1 MDEAITSILQQ
12 PVIETPPP
20 SDSQNQSCDS
30 NSCGSSPAQSPAR
43 TKLSIRRNFM
53 QKRIEN
59 KDRFRTQTLSESS
72 FSPEI
77 LSASPPLI
85 NGEAELHLHL
95 QKEADLVLRTLRDTK
110 TMQDELL
117 DCETLSLVSN
127 DDDSEHNSGSSVN
140 YRTYHKSWG
149 FRKNNIP
156 VINSENNNE
165 DGLVNCQPNFSND
178 PEQPCN
184 ELTVAN
190 QHNEFLNG
198 EDEEEKEPKPMGK
211 PKIVKPEEKPVEQVE
226 ETVVEEQGKGIRG
239 RRKPLYSKSNISNRI
254 APRNVKP
261 VKATTTSNVTKN
273 VTSTLKPGTALKSV
287 VNKQNK
293 TTAVKLPVVQNRAPS
308 GYGSKTLS
316 NSSSPKTSPART
328 PLSKN
333 SPKHTTAAV
342 KQQTATPKGKN
353 VLLLFNFQ
361 TLLF

>member
-1 MDEAITSILQQ
+1 MDEAITSVLQQ

-53 QKRIEN
+53 QKRLEN

-77 LSASPPLI
+77 SSASPPLI

-110 TMQDELL
+110 TTQDELL

-149 FRKNNIP
+149 FRKNNVPI
-156 VINSENNNE
+156 INSENNNE
-165 DGLVNCQPNFSND
+165 DGLVNCQSNFSND
-178 PEQPCN
+178 PERLSN
-184 ELTVAN
+184 ELTITN
-190 QHNEFLNG
+190 LHNEFLNG
-198 EDEEEKEPKPMGK
+198 EDEEEERELKSMGK

-226 ETVVEEQGKGIRG
+226 ETVNEEQGRGIRG
-239 RRKPLYSKSNISNRI
+239 RRKPLYSKSNINRI
-254 APRNVKP
+254 VPKNAKP
-261 VKATTTSNVTKN
+261 IKTTTSSNVTKT
-273 VTSTLKPGTALKSV
+273 VTSILKPGTTLKSV

-293 TTAVKLPVVQNRAPS
+293 TTVVKSPVIQSRASS

-328 PLSKN
+328 PLSKG
-333 SPKHTTAAV
+333 SPKHTPATV
-342 KQQTATPKGKN
+342 KQQTATPKG
-353 VLLLFNFQ
+353 VLIFI
-361 TLLF
+361 